1 MLSSWFR
8 LCLQGYLIFFLL
20 LTAVTFFFFFFN
32 FLNPFTKLFKDSV
45 LKGLKIDGLVT
56 LQPVRNALQVTH
68 IFAVQRS
75 HIQFW

>member
-1 MLSSWFR
+1 MYFFPQQLSLS
-8 LCLQGYLIFFLL
+8 LL
-20 LTAVTFFFFFFN
+20 FN
-32 FLNPFTKLFKDSV
+32 FLNPFTKSFKDSV

-68 IFAVQRS
+68 IFAVKDP